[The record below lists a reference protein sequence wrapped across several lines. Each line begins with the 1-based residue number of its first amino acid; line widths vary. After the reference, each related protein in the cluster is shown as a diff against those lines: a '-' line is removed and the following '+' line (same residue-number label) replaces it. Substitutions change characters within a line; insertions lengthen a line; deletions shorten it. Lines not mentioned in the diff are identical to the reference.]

1 MGSMDS
7 LQTLRQ
13 TINDTERL
21 VPDGWKL
28 TSEMRG
34 IIKQIC
40 QTDDGLEWDADQ
52 AIQVAYL
59 YGVMSGMELYKSVFQ
74 PEN

>member
-1 MGSMDS
+1 MSSIDS
-7 LQTLRQ
+7 LQKLRQ

-21 VPDGWKL
+21 VPEGWKL
-28 TSEMRG
+28 TPEMRG

-40 QTDDGLEWDADQ
+40 QTDDGLEWDPDQ

-59 YGVMSGMELYKSVFQ
+59 YGIMSGMELYKEVFSTK
-74 PEN
+74 N